1 MGMDELPDAACKD
14 RMDEEVN
21 DLVESLAIEQYLCLL
36 EEGCITSPAPAA
48 FNAVGVIDSLDVD
61 DLPTAYVDSCLS
73 GVFLFA
79 LRLRRASLCD
89 MSVLADL
96 EYDACSAPLDVNNCR
111 SRCARH
117 FPKVLTFFNAAERAD
132 ATSAAAAAA
141 LNDDVPCSSIGHSW
155 IMLQ

>member
-1 MGMDELPDAACKD
+1 MVMDELPDAACKD
-14 RMDEEVN
+14 RTDEEVN

-48 FNAVGVIDSLDVD
+48 FNAVGVVHNLDVD

-73 GVFLFA
+73 GVFLLA
-79 LRLRRASLCD
+79 LHLHRTPLCD
-89 MSVLADL
+89 MRVLADL
-96 EYDACSAPLDVNNCR
+96 ENDACGVHLEANNCR

-117 FPKVLTFFNAAERAD
+117 FPKVLTFFKAAERAD

-141 LNDDVPCSSIGHSW
+141 LDDGVPCSSI
-155 IMLQ
+155 